1 LLLKRSIV
9 VLKVIHYCPD
19 VPLILVGTKLD
30 LREDSGTIQKLQALG
45 QTPIS
50 TAKGQELANKINAF
64 KYMECSAMTQLGL
77 KDVFDTAVKA
87 VLFGTKANAKKG
99 GCTLL

>member
-1 LLLKRSIV
+1 M
-9 VLKVIHYCPD
+9 IHYCPD

-30 LREDSGTIQKLQALG
+30 LREDAGTIQKLQALG
-45 QTPIS
+45 QAPVS
-50 TAKGQELANKINAF
+50 TAKGSELAAKINAF

-87 VLFGTKANAKKG
+87 VLFGTRGNQKKSS
-99 GCTLL
+99 GCVVL

>member
-1 LLLKRSIV
+1 LFFSPE
-9 VLKVIHYCPD
+9 VIHYCPD

-30 LREDSGTIQKLQALG
+30 LREDSATISKLQALG
-45 QTPIS
+45 QAPVT

-77 KDVFDTAVKA
+77 KDVFDTAVKS
-87 VLFGTKANAKKG
+87 VLFGTKKKEKSG
-99 GCTLL
+99 GPCVLL